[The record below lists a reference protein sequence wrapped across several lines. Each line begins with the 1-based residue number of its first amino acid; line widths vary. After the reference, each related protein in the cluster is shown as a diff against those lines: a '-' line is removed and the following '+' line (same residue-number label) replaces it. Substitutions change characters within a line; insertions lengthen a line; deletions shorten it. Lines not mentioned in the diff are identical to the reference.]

1 MAMDDTKR
9 ILDSI
14 AALAAEVAVLK
25 SAGRDSCLL
34 APALSLPAL
43 SDPSFKSL
51 GNQDQFKFCTSVQEH
66 LQAALSCF
74 SEDEFGDWQLNS
86 GGRLA
91 LNNVASELKNAISLV
106 AQRQKLIRLAD
117 RSELGWAV
125 VPHYLADPLA
135 SDEDDEKR
143 MKTAGKAAAAERAK
157 QQQKTASGDIKI
169 FTYPRIICLY

>member
-1 MAMDDTKR
+1 MDDTTR

-25 SAGRDSCLL
+25 SAGRDSRSLV
-34 APALSLPAL
+34 PAVSLPA
-43 SDPSFKSL
+43 STDPSLKSP
-51 GNQDQFKFCTSVQEH
+51 GNQDQFKFCTTVQEH

-74 SEDEFGDWQLNS
+74 SEDEFGDWQLNM

-91 LNNVASELKNAISLV
+91 VNKVASELKNAVNLV

-157 QQQKTASGDIKI
+157 QQQKTASGDVHFLHNLELFI
-169 FTYPRIICLY
+169 